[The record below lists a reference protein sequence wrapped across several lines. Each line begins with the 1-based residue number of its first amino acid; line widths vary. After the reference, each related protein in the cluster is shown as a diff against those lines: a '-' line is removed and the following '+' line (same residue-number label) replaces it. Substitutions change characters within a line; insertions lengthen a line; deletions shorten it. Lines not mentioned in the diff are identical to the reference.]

1 MASSRM
7 TQLLLAALILTQVPN
22 CISFIHGLN
31 RYESPEAALRAC
43 SQWAESDFLDGML
56 ARMLGEESKL
66 GELLDP
72 IADKIIVV
80 QDEFGQTAGVVTLED
95 ALETLL
101 GTEIIDE
108 SDTVADM
115 QELAREKNRRW
126 LDPRR

>member
-1 MASSRM
+1 MLKKIPNILRIGRIIIVPFFV
-7 TQLLLAALILTQVPN
+7 LAFYLPGFYGDLTALILF
-22 CISFIHGLN
+22 IAASFT
-31 RYESPEAALRAC
+31 
-43 SQWAESDFLDGML
+43 DFLDGML

-126 LDPRR
+126 LNPRR

>member
-1 MASSRM
+1 MSEQLPVHKLIDLFIKHRM
-7 TQLLLAALILTQVPN
+7 HL
-22 CISFIHGLN
+22 F
-31 RYESPEAALRAC
+31 
-43 SQWAESDFLDGML
+43 
-56 ARMLGEESKL
+56 
-66 GELLDP
+66 
-72 IADKIIVV
+72 VV